1 MAGDRM
7 SEDGSNELPKG
18 KHRVTRRH
26 FVQSTALLTGVSV
39 SGGKFIE
46 PSPLYARDGL
56 SEKKLA
62 QVAPMQGPRAPA
74 AASEKLSGPPTTSE
88 ISVREFIGLS
98 EVLTGLD
105 GLEPDLAE
113 QYHLRCEAYP
123 EVQGQLKRLA
133 QTLSGLHGNRRAI
146 EKQLVEAM
154 DSDSPLFAAAEQIIY
169 LWYIGAFFRPNPSDG
184 QRYWD
189 YGPPE
194 HYFRGKVWGVIGVKP
209 PMSPHG
215 STNFWSSKPVS

>member
-1 MAGDRM
+1 M
-7 SEDGSNELPKG
+7 SEHGSNELRIG

-26 FVQSTALLTGVSV
+26 FMQNTALVAGVSV
-39 SGGKFIE
+39 SGGNFIE
-46 PSPLYARDGL
+46 ASPQYARDSL
-56 SEKKLA
+56 SEKKLV

-74 AASEKLSGPPTTSE
+74 APSEKLPGPPTAPE

-113 QYHLRCEAYP
+113 QYHLRCEANP
-123 EVQGQLKRLA
+123 EVQGQLKRLV
-133 QTLSGLHGNRRAI
+133 QTLSSLHGSRREI

-154 DSDSPLFAAAEQIIY
+154 NADSPLFAASEQIIY
-169 LWYIGAFFRPNPSDG
+169 LWYIGAFFRLNPSDG

-194 HYFRGKVWGVIGVKP
+194 HYFHGKVWGVIGVKP
-209 PMSPHG
+209 PMSTHE
-215 STNFWSSKPVS
+215 STNFWSSKPAS